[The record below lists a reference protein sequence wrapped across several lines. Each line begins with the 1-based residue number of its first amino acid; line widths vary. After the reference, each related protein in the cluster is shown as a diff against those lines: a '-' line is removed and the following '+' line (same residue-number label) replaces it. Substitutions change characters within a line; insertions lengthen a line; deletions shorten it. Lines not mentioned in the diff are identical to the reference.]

1 MLRRV
6 LSNAHVER
14 QQRRTAILRKA
25 SLFTGSDE
33 GGRRMAI
40 LETAVVCCELAGAP
54 LFEYLRD
61 VFAKLAGN
69 WPNSRIG
76 ELLPAA
82 WLAARNAT

>member
-1 MLRRV
+1 VQPSV
-6 LSNAHVER
+6 LAF
-14 QQRRTAILRKA
+14 A
-25 SLFTGSDE
+25 
-33 GGRRMAI
+33 
-40 LETAVVCCELAGAP
+40 LAAMTFAGWTGAP

>member
-1 MLRRV
+1 MP

-25 SLFTGSDE
+25 SLFAGSDE

-82 WLAARNAT
+82 WLAARNST